1 MKKLPLPATDDRQKT
16 TANSNNDL
24 LGETSYPYLKNEL
37 QDILNGYVD
46 YDANNGNAFN
56 VAPVNI
62 TDALADGLKKNY
74 KSPPKDLKFIND
86 LRESSPI
93 VCPMCGSLGTGTLD
107 HLFPK
112 EDYPEFAV
120 YSKNLVP
127 ACDCNIKRR
136 TNIKDGNRRVLHP
149 YYDNVL
155 SQRLISCDISQ
166 DPAFPMAKIKIKY
179 AQPNLPEIDSIKF
192 HAEKVILPSGLIG
205 WLEGQWDSLVKDPS
219 LSIHTLPDE
228 NIASVA
234 EFERYLNSALSK
246 YDRKF
251 ETPNNWYSIF
261 FHGLLNSRGV
271 VNFLY
276 TKHNSIYP

>member
-1 MKKLPLPATDDRQKT
+1 MKKLPLPTTDDSQKT
-16 TANSNNDL
+16 TENSNNDL

-37 QDILNGYVD
+37 QNILNGYLN
-46 YDANNGNAFN
+46 YHTNSGNAFN

-62 TDALADGLKKNY
+62 SDVLADGLKKNY
-74 KSPPKDLKFIND
+74 KSPPKDLKFIED
-86 LRESSPI
+86 LRKSSPI

-127 ACDCNIKRR
+127 ACDCNVKRR
-136 TNIKDGNRRVLHP
+136 TNFKDGNKRVLHP

-155 SQRLISCDISQ
+155 NQRLISCEISQ
-166 DPAFPMAKIKIKY
+166 DPTFPMAKIKIKFVV
-179 AQPNLPEIDSIKF
+179 PNHPEIESIKF

-228 NIASVA
+228 HLASLA
-234 EFERYLNSALSK
+234 DFERCLDSALSK

-261 FHGLLNSRGV
+261 FHGLVNSHGV
-271 VNFLY
+271 AQFLY
-276 TKHNSIYP
+276 AKHNLIYP

>member
-1 MKKLPLPATDDRQKT
+1 MKKLPLPVTDDRQET

-24 LGETSYPYLKNEL
+24 LGVTSYPYLKNEL
-37 QDILNGYVD
+37 QNILNGYVD
-46 YDANNGNAFN
+46 YDSNNGNAFN

-62 TDALADGLKKNY
+62 TDDLADGLKKNY

-136 TNIKDGNRRVLHP
+136 TNLKEGNKRVLHP
-149 YYDNVL
+149 YYDNFL
-155 SQRLISCDISQ
+155 IQRLVSCEITQ
-166 DPAFPMAKIKIKY
+166 DPIFPMAKIKIKY
-179 AQPNLPEIDSIKF
+179 VQPNHPEIESIKF
-192 HAEKVILPSGLIG
+192 HAEKVILPSGLIC

-276 TKHNSIYP
+276 TKHNLIYP